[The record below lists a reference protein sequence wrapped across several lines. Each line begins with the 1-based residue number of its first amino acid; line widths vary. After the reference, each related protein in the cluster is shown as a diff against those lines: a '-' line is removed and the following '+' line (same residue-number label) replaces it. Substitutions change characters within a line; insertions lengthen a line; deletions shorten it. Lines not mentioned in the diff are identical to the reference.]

1 MKRIYINKL
10 GDVIPIR
17 KAYGD
22 FLLEVG
28 DDERIVVIDCD
39 LGHSTNAARFGEK
52 YPDRYIEIGI
62 QEQNMIGIAAGL
74 AAVGKIPFT
83 SSFAVFTTGRPWEQI
98 RLSIAYGNFN
108 VKLVATHAG
117 VATGEDGASHQ
128 ICEDMAIMAAI
139 PGMVVLSPSDYY
151 SAKSVLRAVYEYEG
165 YVYVR
170 LVRPSSPTI
179 YKGEFDYKIGEAI
192 KLKEGDDISI
202 IATGL
207 PVHHALLAAFE
218 LEKVGISAAV
228 YDFIGVKPYDREAII
243 DAARA
248 KGGIIVVEDHVMWG
262 GLGMAVSH
270 FLAKERIRTHLNF
283 INMGDGFGRSGSY
296 KDLYRY
302 YGFDKE
308 GIKRKVLEVLSETVR
323 TV

>member
-1 MKRIYINKL
+1 MKRIYIDKL
-10 GDVIPIR
+10 GNEIPIR

-22 FLLEVG
+22 FLLEIG
-28 DDERIVVIDCD
+28 DDERVVVIDCD
-39 LGHSTNAARFGEK
+39 LGHSTNAAKFGEK
-52 YPDRYIEIGI
+52 YPERYIEIGI

-98 RLSIAYGNFN
+98 RLSVAYGNFN

-117 VATGEDGASHQ
+117 IATGEDGASHQ
-128 ICEDMAIMAAI
+128 ICEDIAIMSAI

-165 YVYVR
+165 YAYVR

-179 YKGEFDYKIGEAI
+179 YREEFNYKIGEAV
-192 KLKEGDDISI
+192 KLKEGKDISI

-207 PVHHALLAAFE
+207 PVHHALSAALE
-218 LEKVGISAAV
+218 LEKEGISAAV
-228 YDFIGVKPYDREAII
+228 YDFIGIKPYDEEAIV
-243 DAARA
+243 DAAKAR
-248 KGGIIVVEDHVMWG
+248 GGIIVVEDHVMWG

-270 FLAKERIRTHLNF
+270 FLAKEGISAPINF
-283 INMGDGFGRSGSY
+283 INMGDSFGRSGSY
-296 KDLYRY
+296 KDLYRH

-308 GIKRKVLEVLSETVR
+308 GIKKKVLDVLSEAAKVR
-323 TV
+323 